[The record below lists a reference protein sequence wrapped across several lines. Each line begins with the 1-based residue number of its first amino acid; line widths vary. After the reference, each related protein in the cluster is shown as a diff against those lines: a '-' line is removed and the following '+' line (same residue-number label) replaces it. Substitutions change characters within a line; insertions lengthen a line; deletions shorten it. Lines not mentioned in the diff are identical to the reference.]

1 MKAYK
6 TVIRQIFRDIIEAPV
21 YNEKAIYSYF
31 DAGYIQE
38 VDHQKLDFDQ
48 FCQHIKAQKKRVQSI
63 RVDFR
68 TLISENDIVFSNHWV
83 DVITTDGRSN
93 QFHVLAEFHFKD
105 GKVIYCDELTRLVKG
120 AEQNSDLGSAH

>member
-38 VDHQKLDFDQ
+38 VDHKKLDFDQ

-83 DVITTDGRSN
+83 DVITTDGRSS